1 MNTLQTTLSAL
12 EAKLLTQKQAT
23 IDYETNVFDVQMSQL
38 TEKIS
43 KWLKENVDVHN
54 EINFSSHSLKVMC
67 DNERSNTIEVYY
79 RASWR
84 FTTNEDPISP
94 GKTELSW
101 YGSSCDIED
110 TFRLGYLITLGKIAG
125 SLREIQEQQHEWFK
139 EAISYEKARYEYYN
153 EISNIE
159 YAIQNTKQSI
169 KKDDIESYKK
179 VGFKCDLKPYVQV
192 KRDYNQDGSPYVLN
206 KFNKSIEFYFG
217 YSKWNYVHVKSFEIV
232 KQLNRGKLLFKC
244 IQHDDRVVDVEA
256 TPKFFNEFIEKVY
269 DWQTRGADET
279 NEKETKR
286 FESYTIG
293 AFNAA

>member
-23 IDYETNVFDVQMSQL
+23 TDYETNVFDVQMSQL

-43 KWLKENVDVHN
+43 KWLKEKVDVHN
-54 EINFSSHSLKVMC
+54 QINFSSHSLSIMC
-67 DNERSNTIEVYY
+67 DSGRSNVIEVYY
-79 RASWR
+79 RASWK
-84 FTTNEDPISP
+84 EDVIPA

-125 SLREIQEQQHEWFK
+125 SLREIQEQQHEWYK
-139 EAISYEKARYEYYN
+139 EARSYEKARNEYYD
-153 EISNIE
+153 EISNIK

-179 VGFKCDLKPYVQV
+179 VGFKCELKPYVKF
-192 KRDYNQDGSPYVLN
+192 KRDYNQDGSPYVLI

-217 YSKWNYVHVKSFEIV
+217 YGKWNYVHVKSFEIV

-244 IQHDDRVVDVEA
+244 IQSNDRVIDIEA

-269 DWQTRGADET
+269 DWQTSEADET
-279 NEKETKR
+279 NERETKR

-293 AFNAA
+293 DFNAA

>member
-54 EINFSSHSLKVMC
+54 QISFTCHCLKVMC
-67 DNERSNTIEVYY
+67 ENGHNNTIDVYY
-79 RASWR
+79 RTSWR
-84 FTTNEDPISP
+84 EDVNNTVE
-94 GKTELSW
+94 GKTKLSW

-110 TFRLGYLITLGKIAG
+110 TVRLGYLITLGKIAG
-125 SLREIQEQQHEWFK
+125 SLREIQKQQHEWYK
-139 EAISYEKARYEYYN
+139 EARSYEKAKSEYYE
-153 EISNIE
+153 EIRNIE

-179 VGFKCDLKPYVQV
+179 VGFKCELKPYVKV
-192 KRDYNQDGSPYVLN
+192 KRDYDQAGYPYVLS

-217 YSKWNYVHVKSFEIV
+217 YGKWDYVYVKSFEIV

-244 IQHDDRVVDVEA
+244 IQSDDRVIDVEA

-269 DWQTRGADET
+269 DWQTREADE
-279 NEKETKR
+279 NKERETKR
-286 FESYTIG
+286 FKSYTIG